1 MIRDFPSLVEGLIV
15 LFLTISVIVYC
26 RVDGL
31 PTIGANVF
39 RLGEEADLEA
49 LNCQPSTRL
58 IRGKMLN

>member
-31 PTIGANVF
+31 PTISANGLA
-39 RLGEEADLEA
+39 LGEEADLEY
-49 LNCQPSTRL
+49 
-58 IRGKMLN
+58 